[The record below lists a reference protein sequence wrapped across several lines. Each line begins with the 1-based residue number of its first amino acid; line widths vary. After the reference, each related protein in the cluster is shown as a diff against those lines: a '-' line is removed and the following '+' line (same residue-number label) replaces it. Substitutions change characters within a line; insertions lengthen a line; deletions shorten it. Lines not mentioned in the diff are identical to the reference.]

1 MHLAVVTNQR
11 SGRGTERDRILR
23 LLSHRGVEIS
33 PFDVAD
39 LPVDLPD
46 VDRLVIAGGDGSLGN
61 AARTANANGVPLAVL
76 PTGTANDF
84 ANAAGIPKD
93 LEAACRLAA
102 TGARTLHHEVGLH
115 GDLAF
120 VNVAAAGLSAVASRI
135 AKPHKKRLG
144 ALAYPLAAVRAGITA
159 PPIDCRV
166 LVDGAEVFAGKAWQ
180 VVVAV
185 TGAFG
190 GGSAIGGTRRD
201 DGLLD
206 VAAVP
211 AGSRVALAKYGYGM
225 RRGHLTSLRDVHHHR
240 GNRIAVETTS
250 EFNVDGE
257 LRELDP
263 VDFTLLSG
271 GVDVVVR

>member
-1 MHLAVVTNQR
+1 VHLAVVTNER

-23 LLSHRGVEIS
+23 LLSRRGVRIS
-33 PFDVAD
+33 ALD
-39 LPVDLPD
+39 LDELPTDLPD
-46 VDRLVIAGGDGSLGN
+46 VDRLVIAGGDGSLGV
-61 AARTANANGVPLAVL
+61 AARTANANGLPMAVL
-76 PTGTANDF
+76 PVGTANDF
-84 ANAAGIPKD
+84 ASAAGIPAD
-93 LEAACRLAA
+93 LEAACLLAA
-102 TGARTLHHEVGLH
+102 TGTRTLHHEVGLT
-115 GDLAF
+115 GELAF

-135 AKPHKKRLG
+135 AKPYKKRLG

-159 PPIDCRV
+159 PPVDCRV
-166 LVDGAEVFAGKAWQ
+166 VVDGAEVFAGKAWQ

-211 AGSRVALAKYGYGM
+211 AKSRLALARYGYGM

-240 GNRIAVETTS
+240 GSRISVETTS
-250 EFNVDGE
+250 EFTVDGE
-257 LRELDP
+257 TRTLDP
-263 VDFTLLSG
+263 ATFTLLPG
-271 GVDVVVR
+271 GVDVVR